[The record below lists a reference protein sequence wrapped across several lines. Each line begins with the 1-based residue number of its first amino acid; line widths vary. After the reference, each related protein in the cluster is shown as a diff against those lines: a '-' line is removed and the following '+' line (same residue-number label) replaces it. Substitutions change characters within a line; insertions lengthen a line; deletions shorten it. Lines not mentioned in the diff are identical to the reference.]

1 MDANLEAR
9 KLSIV
14 EYLVELE
21 DEAILQQIE
30 RLLKP
35 KVDFWEDLSDKQRQ
49 SIQRGLKQLKNGERV
64 DYTAFIARYKAKRMP
79 LQMKIFLSREA
90 EEQLDNLQELT
101 N

>member
-1 MDANLEAR
+1 MNANLEAR

-49 SIQRGLKQLKNGERV
+49 SVQRGLKQLKNGEKV
-64 DYTAFIARYKAKRMP
+64 DYETFIARYKAKRMP
-79 LQMKIFLSREA
+79 SR
-90 EEQLDNLQELT
+90 
-101 N
+101 

>member
-1 MDANLEAR
+1 MNANLEAR

-49 SIQRGLKQLKNGERV
+49 SVQRGLKQLKNGEKV
-64 DYTAFIARYKAKRMP
+64 DYETFIARYKSKRMP
-79 LQMKIFLSREA
+79 SR
-90 EEQLDNLQELT
+90 
-101 N
+101 